1 MALDDLARV
10 LSDKKRLGLDDEL
23 CDKLRITDAQVTRA
37 RLEAEANERAH
48 VSIHLVGV
56 WVEDCRDAIGKGE
69 VYWWSIPML
78 GQGDG
83 KIRWSPLVGLPTGVP
98 PTSVGSKKWLPGI
111 SLKDPPLL
119 AVAPPDDE
127 VAACIVRIGF
137 YEDDWAPAELG
148 SALKVGM
155 EALAEAKLPVADIDA
170 FVKPIRTPLWEAL
183 KAKQDD
189 FMLERDAKFLREE
202 GQGFGAG
209 SITSM
214 LTEYVRVY
222 LFAKDTERTEQCGPF
237 ELIKGQEQRIL
248 FPSSLEGGG
257 QLAVFARGKVQVDPF
272 GALDV
277 DKPFVDTT
285 IESRHEAGLAKG
297 FTVTAEEKAEVVAWY
312 TPPR

>member
-23 CDKLRITDAQVTRA
+23 ADQLRVTDLDVTRA
-37 RLEAEANERAH
+37 RLEAEADGRAH
-48 VSIHLVGV
+48 VTIHLIGA
-56 WVEDCRDAIGKGE
+56 WVEDCRDAVGKGE

-78 GQGDG
+78 GTQEG
-83 KIRWSPLVGLPTGVP
+83 KIRWSPLVGLPTGSP
-98 PTSVGSKKWLPGI
+98 PASVGSKKWLPGVP
-111 SLKDPPLL
+111 LDRPPLL
-119 AVAPPDDE
+119 AVASPDPD

-148 SALKVGM
+148 PALRAGM
-155 EALAEAKLPVADIDA
+155 TALAEQKLPVGDVDA
-170 FVKPIRTPLWEAL
+170 FVKPIRGPLWEAL

-209 SITSM
+209 SIVSM
-214 LTEYVRVY
+214 LTEYIRVY
-222 LFAKDTERTEQCGPF
+222 LLAMDSERTEQAGPYQ
-237 ELIKGQEQRIL
+237 LVKGQEQRIL
-248 FPSSLEGGG
+248 FPSELTGGG

-285 IESRHEAGLAKG
+285 IESRHEAALVKG